1 MANNIYNHS
10 PLKQHIDHL
19 TPIQVATG
27 TKVEINQKH
36 FKPFGCPVYVLNW
49 LLQLGHP
56 HGKWKE
62 RSKVGVYLGPSPMHN
77 RNVAL
82 VLDLDTGLVSPQ
94 FHVLYD
100 TEFRTVADDTTI
112 PAWKVKAGFLSEREL
127 EISKRNKDKTPVIIP
142 GLDSNL
148 RAIEAKR
155 KEMST
160 PEGDDNNPTT
170 IKRQKISGT
179 NTIHLKDDP
188 PKKKKV

>member
-1 MANNIYNHS
+1 M
-10 PLKQHIDHL
+10 
-19 TPIQVATG
+19 
-27 TKVEINQKH
+27 
-36 FKPFGCPVYVLNW
+36 
-49 LLQLGHP
+49 
-56 HGKWKE
+56 
-62 RSKVGVYLGPSPMHN
+62 
-77 RNVAL
+77 
-82 VLDLDTGLVSPQ
+82 
-94 FHVLYD
+94 
-100 TEFRTVADDTTI
+100 
-112 PAWKVKAGFLSEREL
+112 KAGFLSEREL

-188 PKKKKV
+188 PKKKRYNGI